1 MLTKILRY
9 PLPEQLRLMLEI
21 LDDPA
26 DARSYAL
33 CKPSLGAFNFYER
46 WLIGRALKKNQ
57 RHRALIEIMD
67 VALGTSKQ
75 EESRFWG
82 PSMVTATT
90 QNKSSI
96 LTRDEMA
103 RQTTSLLNSCFDQ
116 EFHKAINAK
125 VTRQLQK

>member
-26 DARSYAL
+26 DARSRAL
-33 CKPSLGAFNFYER
+33 CKPTLGAFNFYER

-67 VALGTSKQ
+67 VALNTRQ
-75 EESRFWG
+75 EEEEDFRYRG
-82 PSMVTATT
+82 PAVG
-90 QNKSSI
+90 QYKSAI
-96 LTRDEMA
+96 LTRDEMV
-103 RQTTSLLNSCFDQ
+103 RQATTTLNSCFDQ
-116 EFHKAINAK
+116 EIHKATNAK
-125 VTRQLQK
+125 ATRQLHK

>member
-26 DARSYAL
+26 DARSRPLAKMDQDHL
-33 CKPSLGAFNFYER
+33 NFYER
-46 WLIGRALKKNQ
+46 WLIRRAIKKNK
-57 RHRALIEIMD
+57 RHRTMIGIMD
-67 VALGTSKQ
+67 IALNTSQ
-75 EESRFWG
+75 EDDSRYWG

-96 LTRDEMA
+96 LTRDEMT
-103 RQTTSLLNSCFDQ
+103 RQSTNLLNSCFDQ

-125 VTRQLQK
+125 ATKQLQK

>member
-21 LDDPA
+21 LDDPD
-26 DARSYAL
+26 DARSLLL
-33 CKPSLGAFNFYER
+33 CRPNLDAFNFYER
-46 WLIGRALKKNQ
+46 WLIGRALKKNK
-57 RHRALIEIMD
+57 RHRALIEIID
-67 VALGTSKQ
+67 VALGTGKQ
-75 EESRFWG
+75 EESRFYG
-82 PSMVTATT
+82 LSTAIGQSTG
-90 QNKSSI
+90 KSSI

-125 VTRQLQK
+125 ATRQLQK

>member
-33 CKPSLGAFNFYER
+33 CKPTLGAFNFYER

-67 VALGTSKQ
+67 VALNTRQ
-75 EESRFWG
+75 EETEDSRYRG
-82 PSMVTATT
+82 PSVGQYKT
-90 QNKSSI
+90 SI
-96 LTRDEMA
+96 LTRDEMT
-103 RQTTSLLNSCFDQ
+103 RQSTNLLNSCFDQ

-125 VTRQLQK
+125 ATRQLHK

>member
-46 WLIGRALKKNQ
+46 WLIGRAIKKNQ

-67 VALGTSKQ
+67 VALNTRQ
-75 EESRFWG
+75 EDDPRYWG
-82 PSMVTATT
+82 PSMVRGQA
-90 QNKSSI
+90 KSSI
-96 LTRDEMA
+96 LTRD
-103 RQTTSLLNSCFDQ
+103 Q
-116 EFHKAINAK
+116 I
-125 VTRQLQK
+125 TRQSLAIMEKAFSEVEK

>member
-21 LDDPA
+21 LDDPT

-57 RHRALIEIMD
+57 RHRALIEILD
-67 VALGTSKQ
+67 VALGTGKQ
-75 EESRFWG
+75 DDSRYWG
-82 PSMVTATT
+82 PPMVT
-90 QNKSSI
+90 KSGI
-96 LTRDEMA
+96 LTKDEMV
-103 RQTTSLLNSCFDQ
+103 RQTTASLNSLFDQ
-116 EFHKAINAK
+116 EIHKATNAK
-125 VTRQLQK
+125 ATRQLHK

>member
-46 WLIGRALKKNQ
+46 WLIGRAIKKNQ

-67 VALGTSKQ
+67 VALNTRQ
-75 EESRFWG
+75 EDDPRYWG
-82 PSMVTATT
+82 PSMVRGQA
-90 QNKSSI
+90 KSSI
-96 LTRDEMA
+96 LTKDEMV
-103 RQTTSLLNSCFDQ
+103 RQTTASLNDLFQQ
-116 EFHKAINAK
+116 EYAKEINVQ
-125 VTRQLQK
+125 VTKKLRK

>member
-1 MLTKILRY
+1 
-9 PLPEQLRLMLEI
+9 MLEI
-21 LDDPA
+21 LDDPT

-75 EESRFWG
+75 EEFRFWG

-96 LTRDEMA
+96 LTRDEMV
-103 RQTTSLLNSCFDQ
+103 RQTTASLNDLFQKEYNKKPNSF
-116 EFHKAINAK
+116 AK
-125 VTRQLQK
+125 QL